1 MDEFITLDLSA
12 LLATLIVALAC
23 ALLGNYLL
31 LKKESLLGDSISHS
45 ILPGIV
51 IAYMVG
57 GSRSIIP
64 VFIGSM
70 LAGILSSIFIWL
82 LVRFG
87 RTEPSSAMGVVF
99 SIFFA
104 LGVVLIESASLSGI
118 DLDPDCLLHGQVE
131 TIFWLPNSGVEISVL
146 NALNNLPLEVVSS
159 FIVLLFVVFSV
170 VLFWKELSLLCF
182 DRGLC
187 QSQGFKPIFLE
198 LFLLILVSVA
208 VVASFKIVGS
218 ILVVALL
225 VVPPACARLLTNSLR
240 LQFLYSLVFAML
252 GVIIGYGL
260 ATRANLIFNIN
271 GALNVAGSVATV
283 LGLMFILV
291 SLLAPIYGIIP
302 RLCRNYLQRIRTL
315 KEDILGLL
323 YRSEEGGK
331 GELPLELFLAKLY
344 SRFTSRLALFSLV
357 RDGRVAFSGA
367 YRLTEKGRDQAKELV
382 RSHRLWEVFLSS
394 NIGLDADHVH
404 STAENLEHIRSPIL
418 EKELEKISKDSEFDP
433 HGKPIPKN

>member
-1 MDEFITLDLSA
+1 
-12 LLATLIVALAC
+12 
-23 ALLGNYLL
+23 
-31 LKKESLLGDSISHS
+31 
-45 ILPGIV
+45 
-51 IAYMVG
+51 
-57 GSRSIIP
+57 
-64 VFIGSM
+64 
-70 LAGILSSIFIWL
+70 
-82 LVRFG
+82 
-87 RTEPSSAMGVVF
+87 
-99 SIFFA
+99 
-104 LGVVLIESASLSGI
+104 
-118 DLDPDCLLHGQVE
+118 
-131 TIFWLPNSGVEISVL
+131 VEISVF
-146 NALNNLPLEVVSS
+146 NALKNLPLEVVSS
-159 FIVLLFVVFSV
+159 FIVFLFVVFSV

-187 QSQGFKPIFLE
+187 QSQGFKPILLE

-271 GALNVAGSVATV
+271 GALNVAGSVASV

-302 RLCRNYLQRIRTL
+302 RLCRNYLQRIITL

-357 RDGRVAFSGA
+357 RDGQVAFSGA